1 MKKKLVTIIIGLSV
15 ALSATLLTYAKEPCY
30 VDMNAVV
37 SYDVTETGILL
48 HFEDGTGYY
57 LEKGEL

>member
-15 ALSATLLTYAKEPCY
+15 ALSATLLTYSSEPCY
-30 VDMNAVV
+30 VDMNTIT

-48 HFEDGTGYY
+48 YFEDGTGYY